1 VANFRYSG
9 RAVDGHFLEGE
20 RVAAS
25 AEALAA
31 QLQAGGI
38 IPLTIEEAGRSEGK
52 VARKN
57 VSDLLPRKVKKEE
70 LIFFCSQ
77 MYSLTKAGIPI
88 IRALNGLSSTA
99 RNPLM
104 ADTLHAMIESLES
117 GRSLADAM
125 SIHPKVFPQILVSMV
140 RVGENSGQTPQAFL
154 QVSRYLEQEK
164 ETADQMKAALRY
176 PLAVVVAIFIAIGI
190 LSVLVIP
197 TFKKVFDQFN
207 AELPLA
213 TRMIIGTSDFI
224 VNYWYFLVFVMVVA
238 MTAWVRY
245 LQTEAGRLNWDRHK
259 LRFPLIGSI
268 LLRCTLIR
276 FSRAFSMGFQSGIP
290 VTQTISLTAGAVGNA
305 FVGSRLSFMR
315 NGIERGETLTN
326 SAIGS
331 ALFTPVVL
339 QMMAV
344 GEETGELDTMLE
356 DVAEFYEREVA
367 YDLKRLNGAIEPILI
382 LFLGVLVLIMA
393 LGIFLPIW
401 DLYSVVKG

>member
-1 VANFRYSG
+1 MPNFRYSG
-9 RAVDGHFLEGE
+9 RAVDGHLLEGE
-20 RVAAS
+20 QVAPS
-25 AEALAA
+25 AEALAG

-38 IPLTIEEAGRSEGK
+38 VPLVIEEAGKQVESLGQ
-52 VARKN
+52 KN
-57 VSDLLPRKVKKEE
+57 LSDILPRRVKKEE

-77 MYSLTKAGIPI
+77 MYSLTKAGIPL
-88 IRALNGLSSTA
+88 IRALNGLSSTT
-99 RNPLM
+99 RNPLI

-117 GRSLADAM
+117 GRGLADAM
-125 SIHPKVFPQILVSMV
+125 SLHPKVFPQILISMV
-140 RVGENSGQTPQAFL
+140 RVGENSGQTPLAFL

-176 PLAVVVAIFIAIGI
+176 PLAVVVAIFFAIGI

-197 TFKKVFDQFN
+197 TFKKVFEQFN

-213 TRMIIGTSDFI
+213 TRIIIGTSDFI
-224 VNYWYFLVFVMVVA
+224 VNYWYFMVFLMVTAVVA
-238 MTAWVRY
+238 WLRY
-245 LQTEAGRLNWDRHK
+245 LQTETGRLNWDKHK

-268 LLRCTLIR
+268 LLRCALIR
-276 FSRAFSMGFQSGIP
+276 FARAFSMGFKSGIP
-290 VTQTISLTAGAVGNA
+290 VIQTLALTAGAVGNA
-305 FVGSRLSFMR
+305 FVGSRLSFVR

-326 SAIGS
+326 SALGS
-331 ALFTPVVL
+331 DLFTPVVL

-367 YDLKRLNGAIEPILI
+367 YDLKRLTGAIEPILI

-393 LGIFLPIW
+393 LGVFLPIW
-401 DLYSVVKG
+401 NLYSVVKG

>member
-1 VANFRYSG
+1 MPNFRYSG
-9 RAVDGHFLEGE
+9 RATDGQFLEGE
-20 RVAAS
+20 RVAPS
-25 AEALAA
+25 AEALAS

-38 IPLTIEEAGRSEGK
+38 IPVAIEEAGKSAEK
-52 VARKN
+52 LAQKN

-88 IRALNGLSSTA
+88 IRALNGLASTA
-99 RNPLM
+99 KNPLLT
-104 ADTLHAMIESLES
+104 DTLHAMIESLES
-117 GRSLADAM
+117 GRGLADAM
-125 SIHPKVFPQILVSMV
+125 SLHPKVFPQILVSMV
-140 RVGENSGQTPQAFL
+140 RVGENSGRTPQAFL
-154 QVSRYLEQEK
+154 QVSRYLELEK

-213 TRMIIGTSDFI
+213 TRIIIGTSDFI
-224 VNYWYFLVFVMVVA
+224 INYWYFLVFLMVVS
-238 MTAWVRY
+238 MVAWVRY
-245 LQTEAGRLNWDRHK
+245 LQTEAGRLSWDKHK

-268 LLRCTLIR
+268 LLRCTLVR
-276 FSRAFSMGFQSGIP
+276 FARAFSMGFQSGIP

-305 FVGSRLSFMR
+305 FVGSRLGFMR

-367 YDLKRLNGAIEPILI
+367 YDLKRLTGAIEPILI

-401 DLYSVVKG
+401 NLYSVVKG